1 MLQTLLS
8 VIFIPLCLLT
18 LVLGYLVWKRPWHI
32 PVVEDESASARD
44 TNPTVVGDSR
54 QLVEDMLNVLS
65 GRVEVQARDA
75 RQYGQ
80 VLEQH
85 RDALQK
91 AQSMR
96 SIREVEQLLLG
107 EVDAMRRA
115 NESYRQQLDTANR
128 TINEQKQRLEKLT
141 LDATLDFL
149 TQVPNRR
156 AFDKR
161 LREEIERFRRGGP
174 PFCLALLDIDHFKR
188 INDTHGHPIGD
199 EVLRKTAR
207 LLDKNRRITDFVAR
221 FGGEEF
227 ALLLP
232 GSNDHTAAAL
242 VDRIRE
248 LTGELRFSAASSAEP
263 FGISFSAGIAEMLP
277 ADQGTATLIQRAD
290 ERLYRAKHSG
300 RNRVVAS

>member
-8 VIFIPLCLLT
+8 VIFFPLCLLT
-18 LVLGYLVWKRPWHI
+18 LVLAYLVWKRPWHI
-32 PVVEDESASARD
+32 PEPRDEALLPRDNGPVMAS
-44 TNPTVVGDSR
+44 DSR
-54 QLVEDMLNVLS
+54 QLVEDVLNVLS

-174 PFCLALLDIDHFKR
+174 PFCLALLDIDHFKQ
-188 INDTHGHPIGD
+188 INDTHGHPAGD
-199 EVLRKTAR
+199 EVLRRTAR

-227 ALLLP
+227 AMLLP
-232 GSNDHTAAAL
+232 GSHESAASVL

-248 LTGELRFSAASSAEP
+248 MMSELRFPTGKNGETI
-263 FGISFSAGIAEMLP
+263 GISFSAGIAEMLP
-277 ADQGTATLIQRAD
+277 ADQGTASLIQRAD

-300 RNRVVAS
+300 RNRVVAN